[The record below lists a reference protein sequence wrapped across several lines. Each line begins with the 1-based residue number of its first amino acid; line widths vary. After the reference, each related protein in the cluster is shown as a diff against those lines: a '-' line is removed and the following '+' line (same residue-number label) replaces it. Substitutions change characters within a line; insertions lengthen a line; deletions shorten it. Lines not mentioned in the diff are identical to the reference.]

1 MFSFLKRTRPNRTS
15 IASANSGAAL
25 RGDSKQLN
33 DVKRELIKGV
43 FNDTFRRHGI
53 PLNWFSC
60 ELVVVTNGAGDD
72 FIQIQLV
79 VLHWQE
85 TFLRYGPAL
94 EQIFLRELIRIDPST
109 DHSRSQITWRF
120 SPSCGCPFKVM
131 PPPHIWSRTEV
142 VTCTA
147 EVEQPSLFDR
157 RRTKRIAW
165 PADSQNATGKHGG
178 SDDQDDDYDYGP
190 TLLSQL

>member
-1 MFSFLKRTRPNRTS
+1 MFSFLKRNRPNKTS
-15 IASANSGAAL
+15 MTTVNSDVAL
-25 RGDSKQLN
+25 RGDSKQPN

-43 FNDTFRRHGI
+43 FSDTLRRHGI
-53 PLNWFSC
+53 PHNWFAC
-60 ELVVVTNGAGDD
+60 EVVVVTNSAGED

-79 VLHWQE
+79 MVHWQE

-120 SPSCGCPFKVM
+120 SPDCECPFKVM
-131 PPPHIWSRTEV
+131 PPPHIWAHTEV
-142 VTCTA
+142 DAGTN
-147 EVEQPSLFDR
+147 EIEQPGLFDR
-157 RRTKRIAW
+157 RRTKRTSR
-165 PADSQNATGKHGG
+165 PTDSLNATGKHGR
-178 SDDQDDDYDYGP
+178 SDDQDDDYEP